1 MLVPAPLVTGMGK
14 HIKYV
19 WSGLGELPQRRTELL
34 WFTEGLKQWW
44 DTPEIGYIL

>member
-14 HIKYV
+14 RIKYV
-19 WSGLGELPQRRTELL
+19 WSGLGELPQRRTERL

-44 DTPEIGYIL
+44 DAPKIGYIL